1 MSYIRYCDGAASTTL
16 CPHPHNCTVD
26 CQFNNGVVKRTTK
39 PYPAVPDDNVVEEA
53 TEHWRSISDMLGV
66 AVWASVLVI
75 VTLMVCSCLFMWRK
89 LV

>member
-1 MSYIRYCDGAASTTL
+1 MSAIRYCDGAASTTP

-26 CQFNNGVVKRTTK
+26 CQFSNGVVTRTIK

-53 TEHWRSISDMLGV
+53 TEQWRSISDMLGV
-66 AVWASVLVI
+66 AVWAAVLVI
-75 VTLMVCSCLFMWRK
+75 VTLLVFSCLFMWGK